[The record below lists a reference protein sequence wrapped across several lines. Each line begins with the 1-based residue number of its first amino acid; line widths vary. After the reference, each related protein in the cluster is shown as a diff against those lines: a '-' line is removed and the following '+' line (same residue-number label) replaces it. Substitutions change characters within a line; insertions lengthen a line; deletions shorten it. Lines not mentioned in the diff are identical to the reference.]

1 MKKYILRRLLWLP
14 FLLLAVSIVT
24 FTLGRVAP
32 GDPVRVMM
40 GGKYNEATAANIR
53 EEFGLNRPFFV
64 QYGDYMW
71 GIIAPTI
78 HRPRIEIQQRELF
91 GVPFVPSLDFVF
103 RYPSIRLDFGDSF
116 RFRGRPVRD
125 LILQKM
131 WVSAQL
137 ASAAMLVSLSLSLPL
152 GFVIAHKQGQ
162 WIDPTTVTIAVVLSS
177 VHITVLAPALLWVSC
192 LQLGWVPCSG
202 WGGLF
207 DVRIFVPAIA
217 MGVTGFAGLMRIMRS
232 STLDVLHQ
240 DFVRTAHSKGLG
252 QVTVVRRHVARNAM
266 IPIITLLAF
275 SFAGLIGGSF
285 ISERIFGIPGIGNFA
300 IDSIFQ
306 RDYPVLMAITLIG
319 ASAFVLANLLADIAY
334 AFVDPR
340 IRYS

>member
-14 FLLLAVSIVT
+14 VLLFAVSMVT

-40 GGKYNEATAANIR
+40 GARYNEATAENIR
-53 EEFGLNRPFFV
+53 DEFGLNRPFFV
-64 QYGDYMW
+64 QYVDYMW
-71 GIIAPTI
+71 G
-78 HRPRIEIQQRELF
+78 
-91 GVPFVPSLDFVF
+91 FV
-103 RYPSIRLDFGDSF
+103 RGDFGISF

-125 LILQKM
+125 LVFQKM

-137 ASAAMLVSLSLSLPL
+137 AFAAMVVSLSLSLPL
-152 GFVIAHKQGQ
+152 GFFIAHKQGR
-162 WIDPTTVTIAVVLSS
+162 WIDPATVTVAVVLSS
-177 VHITVLAPALLWVSC
+177 IPITVLAPVLLWISC
-192 LQLGWVPCSG
+192 LELGWFPCSG
-202 WGGLF
+202 WGGLI

-232 STLDVLHQ
+232 STLDVLGH
-240 DFVRTAHSKGLG
+240 DFVRTAHAKGLSD
-252 QVTVVRRHVARNAM
+252 VTIVRGHVARNAM

-275 SFAGLIGGSF
+275 SLAGLIGGAF
-285 ISERIFGIPGIGNFA
+285 ISERIFGIPGIGSFA

-319 ASAFVLANLLADIAY
+319 SAAFVFANLLADVAY
-334 AFVDPR
+334 AIVDPR

>member
-40 GGKYNEATAANIR
+40 GGRYNEATAANLR
-53 EEFGLNRPFFV
+53 EEFGLNRPFLV

-71 GIIAPTI
+71 G
-78 HRPRIEIQQRELF
+78 
-91 GVPFVPSLDFVF
+91 FV
-103 RYPSIRLDFGDSF
+103 RGDFGDSF

-137 ASAAMLVSLSLSLPL
+137 AMAAMTVSLILSLPL
-152 GFVIAHKQGQ
+152 GFYIAHKQGR
-162 WIDPTTVTIAVVLSS
+162 WMDPATVTVAVVLSS
-177 VHITVLAPALLWVSC
+177 IPITVLAPSLLWVSC
-192 LQLGWVPCSG
+192 LKLSWVPCSG
-202 WGGLF
+202 WGGLL

-217 MGVTGFAGLMRIMRS
+217 MGVSGFAGLMRIMRS

-252 QVTVVRRHVARNAM
+252 GVTVVRRHVARNAM

-275 SFAGLIGGSF
+275 ALAGLIGGSF
-285 ISERIFGIPGIGNFA
+285 IAERIFGIPGIGSFA

-306 RDYPVLMAITLIG
+306 RDYPVLMAITLVG
-319 ASAFVLANLLADIAY
+319 ASAFVVANLLADIAY

>member
-40 GGKYNEATAANIR
+40 GGRYNEATAANLR
-53 EEFGLNRPFFV
+53 EEFGLNRPFLV

-71 GIIAPTI
+71 
-78 HRPRIEIQQRELF
+78 R
-91 GVPFVPSLDFVF
+91 FV
-103 RYPSIRLDFGDSF
+103 RGDFGDSF

-137 ASAAMLVSLSLSLPL
+137 AMAAMTVSLILSLPL
-152 GFVIAHKQGQ
+152 GFYIAHKQGR
-162 WIDPTTVTIAVVLSS
+162 WMDPATVTVAVVLSS
-177 VHITVLAPALLWVSC
+177 IPITVLAPSLLWVSC
-192 LQLGWVPCSG
+192 LKLSWVPCSG
-202 WGGLF
+202 WGGLL

-217 MGVTGFAGLMRIMRS
+217 MGVSGFAGLMRIMRS

-252 QVTVVRRHVARNAM
+252 GVTVVRRHVARNAM

-275 SFAGLIGGSF
+275 ALAGLIGGSF
-285 ISERIFGIPGIGNFA
+285 IAERIFGIPGIGSFA

-306 RDYPVLMAITLIG
+306 RDYPVLMAITLVG
-319 ASAFVLANLLADIAY
+319 ASAFVVANLLADIAY

>member
-40 GGKYNEATAANIR
+40 GAKYNEATAANIR
-53 EEFGLNRPFFV
+53 EEFGLNRPFLV

-71 GIIAPTI
+71 GVM
-78 HRPRIEIQQRELF
+78 R
-91 GVPFVPSLDFVF
+91 G
-103 RYPSIRLDFGDSF
+103 DFGDSF
-116 RFRGRPVRD
+116 RYRGRPVRD
-125 LILQKM
+125 LVLQKM

-137 ASAAMLVSLSLSLPL
+137 SFAAMAVSLSLSLPL
-152 GFVIAHKQGQ
+152 GFFIAHKQGQ
-162 WIDPTTVTIAVVLSS
+162 WMDPATVTVAVVLSS
-177 VHITVLAPALLWVSC
+177 IPITVLAPALLLVSC

-202 WGGLF
+202 WGGLL

-217 MGVTGFAGLMRIMRS
+217 MGVAGFAGLMRVMRS
-232 STLDVLHQ
+232 STLDVLGQ
-240 DFVRTAHSKGLG
+240 DFVRTAHAKGLG
-252 QVTVVRRHVARNAM
+252 EVTVVRRHVARNAM
-266 IPIITLLAF
+266 IPVITLLAF
-275 SFAGLIGGSF
+275 SLAGLIGGAF
-285 ISERIFGIPGIGNFA
+285 ISERIFGIPGIGSFT

-306 RDYPVLMAITLIG
+306 RDYPVLMAITLI
-319 ASAFVLANLLADIAY
+319 AAAAFILANLLADIAY

-340 IRYS
+340 IRYG